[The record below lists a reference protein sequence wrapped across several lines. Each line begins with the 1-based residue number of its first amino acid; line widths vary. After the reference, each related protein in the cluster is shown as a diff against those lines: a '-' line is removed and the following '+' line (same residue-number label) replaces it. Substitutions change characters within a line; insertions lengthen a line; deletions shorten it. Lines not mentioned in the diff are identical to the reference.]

1 MHTLDDI
8 EKGKVRKI
16 IENDLKHWEK
26 LSHAQ
31 LIDLLVENR
40 WHQLEE
46 ECYWGN
52 SEYLDELLEEEG
64 VLYGN

>member
-1 MHTLDDI
+1 MHTLDDT